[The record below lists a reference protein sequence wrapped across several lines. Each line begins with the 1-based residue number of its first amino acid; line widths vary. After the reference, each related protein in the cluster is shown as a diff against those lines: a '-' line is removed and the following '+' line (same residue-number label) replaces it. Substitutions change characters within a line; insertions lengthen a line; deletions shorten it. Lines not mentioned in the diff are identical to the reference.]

1 MRIPDGELRVWL
13 SEWLKFVEITG
24 FSDGLR
30 GGFRE
35 RQPDAGTEPGALCL
49 SFPARVPPMPAR

>member
-24 FSDGLR
+24 FSDSLR
-30 GGFRE
+30 GG
-35 RQPDAGTEPGALCL
+35 DGALDDTGG
-49 SFPARVPPMPAR
+49 RVTGRLG